1 MVKATIGLD
10 DDLTLLSLSITFILP
25 EAKDLDLKYVQ
36 SFSLMNVTLC
46 SISSFIVP
54 SCFPIVEAVIS
65 LDDDVTFLLFLALL
79 FNLVPAFSFLSEPK
93 DLNMS
98 VSCSTPATQ
107 FSMVRRQEL
116 RSLEHPPLGKEV
128 KRRTK
133 ILKRRG
139 EHYWLVD
146 SIAVLLFVGFDKTEV
161 NPNSNLMMR

>member
-1 MVKATIGLD
+1 M
-10 DDLTLLSLSITFILP
+10 
-25 EAKDLDLKYVQ
+25 
-36 SFSLMNVTLC
+36 
-46 SISSFIVP
+46 
-54 SCFPIVEAVIS
+54 IS

-79 FNLVPAFSFLSEPK
+79 FYLVPTFSFLSEPK

-107 FSMVRRQEL
+107 FSMVMRQESK
-116 RSLEHPPLGKEV
+116 SLEHPPLGKEV

-161 NPNSNLMMR
+161 NPNSNLMMK